1 MPERYEQFLGKYQ
14 RIVGYFGALAPWL
27 WYEVLNELAERLPD
41 HGFVYLGPDYYGGIE
56 KLSKRDNVLWLGAI
70 DYAVLPAYAQRF
82 DIAIIPFEPGEIART
97 TSPLK
102 LFEYFALEVPVV
114 VTSAMDECT
123 CYPEVFS
130 AASLEE
136 YLEQIERAF
145 SVKDDVQYRARMRE
159 LADEN
164 DWSARAEKMA
174 PLFPAK

>member
-1 MPERYEQFLGKYQ
+1 M
-14 RIVGYFGALAPWL
+14 
-27 WYEVLNELAERLPD
+27 PD
-41 HGFVYLGPDYYGGIE
+41 HGFVYLDPDYYGGIE
-56 KLSKRDNVLWLGAI
+56 KLSKRANVLWLVAI

-102 LFEYFALEVPVV
+102 LFEYFSLEVPVV

-130 AASLEE
+130 AAFLDE

-145 SVKDDVQYRARMRE
+145 AVKDDVEYRARMRQ

-164 DWSARAEKMA
+164 DWLARAEKMT
-174 PLFPAK
+174 PLFPAV